1 MRLSAKTVL
10 TASISTAAII
20 ILPYLVNLMFA
31 VLPGFLA
38 PIAGFIIP
46 VSMAAGLA
54 WLITYIWTVR

>member
-1 MRLSAKTVL
+1 MRLSAKAAL
-10 TASISTAAII
+10 TASISTAAIL
-20 ILPYLVNLMFA
+20 ILPSLVHLMFA

-46 VSMAAGLA
+46 VAMAAGLA

>member
-1 MRLSAKTVL
+1 
-10 TASISTAAII
+10 
-20 ILPYLVNLMFA
+20 MFA

>member
-1 MRLSAKTVL
+1 
-10 TASISTAAII
+10 
-20 ILPYLVNLMFA
+20 MFA

-46 VSMAAGLA
+46 VAMAAGLA